1 MQDGDVEEMDEKQV
15 RGRDRCELPQA
26 TAKLLK
32 LIMLTT
38 PIEMTVGVDT
48 WIPRCMVV
56 ATIED
61 WGEAKINRAARLPI
75 GEGY

>member
-1 MQDGDVEEMDEKQV
+1 MQDRDVEEMGEEQV
-15 RGRDRCELPQA
+15 RVGNRCELPQA

-38 PIEMTVGVDT
+38 TPGVTVGVDT

-56 ATIED
+56 AAIKD
-61 WGEAKINRAARLPI
+61 WGEAKINQAARLPI